1 MLLLG
6 ILQVNMVLG
15 QQQTGRS
22 LLTLS
27 GDNHFSQDEGGGDFQ
42 YNYVYSAN
50 YLYQFD
56 ERWAGGMYLG
66 MNFASSRQV
75 FTQAQAINF
84 HIEPQVRYYIGEKK
98 NRKFYLQ
105 AGAYLKEIELSVP
118 AISSFVPEEVLA
130 RGGSF
135 TIGAALPFKRSFLL
149 DISTVYQYQ
158 VQESEMGNS
167 LQRYI
172 GFKAGT
178 GLIYHPARSKYQRP
192 ASADMLRLGVIL
204 LRGDMSVSFSPDDL
218 NQLRYDITTGI
229 FLSPHL
235 AVGVQTAGFRTQ
247 PSEDGLVSIVLQRE
261 IGVFLRRYF
270 PVEDYLQVYSM
281 LGLGRS
287 KSELQFI
294 SNTGDVRTQT
304 DQNSFLRLGIG
315 GNFFIS
321 RHTALDISLVANFSE
336 ETQRHRIFRIGVMHF
351 LFK

>member
-6 ILQVNMVLG
+6 ILQVNTVLG

-22 LLTLS
+22 LLMLS
-27 GDNHFSQDEGGGDFQ
+27 GDNHFLQDEGGGDFQ

-50 YLYQFD
+50 YLYQFN

-66 MNFASSRQV
+66 MNFASSRQI
-75 FTQAQAINF
+75 FTQAQSINF
-84 HIEPQVRYYIGEKK
+84 HIEPQLRYYLGEKK

-105 AGAYLKEIELSVP
+105 AGAHLKEIELSVP
-118 AISSFVPEEVLA
+118 AFSSIAPEEVLA

-135 TIGAALPFKRSFLL
+135 TIGAALPFKRTFLL
-149 DISTVYQYQ
+149 DLSTAYQYQ

-178 GLIYHPARSKYQRP
+178 GLIYHPARSKYQKP

-204 LRGDMSVSFSPDDL
+204 LRGDMSLSFSPDDL
-218 NQLRYDITTGI
+218 NQFSYDMTTGI
-229 FLSPHL
+229 FLSPRL
-235 AVGVQTAGFRTQ
+235 AVGVQTTGIRTQ
-247 PSEDGLVSIVLQRE
+247 ALEDAIVALVMQRE
-261 IGVFLRRYF
+261 LGVFLRRYF
-270 PVEDYLQVYSM
+270 PVRDYLQVYST
-281 LGLGRS
+281 LGLGREI
-287 KSELQFI
+287 SEVEI
-294 SNTGDVRTQT
+294 TTNANARTQR
-304 DQNSFLRLGIG
+304 DQNGFLRLGIG

-321 RHTALDISLVANFSE
+321 RHTALDISLAASFSDR
-336 ETQRHRIFRIGVMHF
+336 TQRHRIFRVGVMHF